1 MTRLQSREADAEP
14 NEPGLRATLARLLKS
29 DLARD
34 PDKLLLLLLGTDAI
48 LILLHVLHV
57 YSGYFADLS
66 YSIGMERGFGETFQ
80 YIKEGWIVLMLV
92 ILAVRMRGPLYAC
105 WAAFFCLLLADDL
118 FIVRERIGMGIGL
131 ELDLGPLFGLRQQDI
146 GELIVI
152 GVFAAL
158 LVVPVILAQLL
169 AGADARAFGR
179 SMGAA
184 GRRVRRLRRGLR
196 HDPRVGPVP
205 SLLGQRAR
213 HRRGGWRDDRHE
225 PHRPVRLPDPARTK
239 LTHKRDC
246 AAASTCM
253 RSAL

>member
-14 NEPGLRATLARLLKS
+14 NEPGLRATVVRLLTI

-80 YIKEGWIVLMLV
+80 YFKEGWIVLMLV
-92 ILAVRMRGPLYAC
+92 IIAVRMRGPLYVC
-105 WAAFFCLLLADDL
+105 WAAFFGLLLADDL

-131 ELDLGPLFGLRQQDI
+131 ELDLGPLFGLRPQDI

-179 SMGAA
+179 SMVLLVVAFVAFGGVFDMIHASVLSHPSWA
-184 GRRVRRLRRGLR
+184 SVLGTVEEDGEMIVMSLIVRFVFQAW
-196 HDPRVGPVP
+196 H
-205 SLLGQRAR
+205 AR
-213 HRRGGWRDDRHE
+213 N
-225 PHRPVRLPDPARTK
+225 
-239 LTHKRDC
+239 
-246 AAASTCM
+246 
-253 RSAL
+253 

>member
-1 MTRLQSREADAEP
+1 MTRLQSREADVEP
-14 NEPGLRATLARLLKS
+14 NEPGLRATVVRLS
-29 DLARD
+29 RIDLGRD
-34 PDKLLLLLLGTDAI
+34 ADKLLLLLLGTDAV

-66 YSIGMERGFGETFQ
+66 YSIGIERGFGETFQ

-105 WAAFFCLLLADDL
+105 WAALFGLLLADDL

-131 ELDLGPLFGLRQQDI
+131 ELDLGPLFGLRPQDI

-158 LVVPVILAQLL
+158 LVVPVISAQLL

-179 SMGAA
+179 SMVLLVVAFVAFGGVFDMIHASVLSHPSWA
-184 GRRVRRLRRGLR
+184 SVLGTVEEGGEMMVMSLIVRFVFQTW
-196 HDPRVGPVP
+196 H
-205 SLLGQRAR
+205 AR
-213 HRRGGWRDDRHE
+213 N
-225 PHRPVRLPDPARTK
+225 
-239 LTHKRDC
+239 
-246 AAASTCM
+246 
-253 RSAL
+253 